1 MKGTDNSAKKQ
12 FKHFKSPTQS
22 YDDLLK
28 TDRPF
33 HRSTTSSFPIYFV
46 AAAAAVL
53 LLNLKSVD
61 AKAKLDWKG
70 KDGND
75 TEHEEGDH
83 HVDVRSVIKCRQT
96 PASFSCT

>member
-33 HRSTTSSFPIYFV
+33 HRSTTSSFLVHFV
-46 AAAAAVL
+46 AAAVL

-96 PASFSCT
+96 LASFSFT